1 MRADVYTLHVPS
13 TWQSVFYDAGWELI
27 SPYVRR
33 LRLAAE
39 LRELRERTG
48 VSAQELAKSS
58 GVYRQMISKLEN
70 AHVAPGQEDVQRLL
84 DVLGVEGDEWTQLVQ
99 ITAEAASHGW
109 WESSGI
115 GERQA
120 RFANLE
126 AGANVIREY
135 QQNLIPGLLQT
146 EEFISTRLANTELP
160 LPPDAEVAGVL
171 KGRVGRQ
178 RMLHRPNGPSYEVIL
193 DEVVLRR
200 RSVPAEVFRRQLG
213 HIVDL
218 SARDDRVTV
227 RVLPVDAEIPGY
239 NIPECSFSMYTYPDS
254 GDPKV
259 VALEA
264 VTTDLVLTDP
274 EQIAQFEM
282 VYGGLARAALSAE
295 RSREMLTDVAESL
308 SLH

>member
-1 MRADVYTLHVPS
+1 MRQAVARV
-13 TWQSVFYDAGWELI
+13 I

-39 LRELRERTG
+39 LRELRELAG
-48 VSAQELAKSS
+48 VSAQDLAKTS

-70 AHVAPGQEDVQRLL
+70 AHVSPSQDDVQRLL
-84 DVLGVEGDEWTQLVQ
+84 EVLGVEGDKWTQIVQ

-126 AGANVIREY
+126 AGAEVIREY
-135 QQNLIPGLLQT
+135 QQNLVPGLLQT
-146 EEFISTRLANTELP
+146 EEFISTRLANSELP
-160 LPPDAEVAGVL
+160 LPSDAEASGVL
-171 KGRVGRQ
+171 KGRLGRQ
-178 RMLHRPNGPSYEVIL
+178 RMLHRPKGPAYEVIL

-200 RSVPAEVFRRQLG
+200 RSVPSQIFQNQIER
-213 HIVDL
+213 IVKLADE
-218 SARDDRVTV
+218 DEQVTV

-239 NIPECSFSMYTYPDS
+239 NIPECSFSIYNYPDS
-254 GDPKV
+254 GDPVV

-274 EQIAQFEM
+274 AQTAQFEM
-282 VYGGLARAALSAE
+282 VYTGLVSAALSVE
-295 RSREMLTDVAESL
+295 RSREMLMRTAETL
-308 SLH
+308 SSH

>member
-1 MRADVYTLHVPS
+1 M
-13 TWQSVFYDAGWELI
+13 I

-39 LRELRERTG
+39 LRELRELAG
-48 VSAQELAKSS
+48 VSAQDLAKTS

-70 AHVAPGQEDVQRLL
+70 AHVSPSQDDVQRLL
-84 DVLGVEGDEWTQLVQ
+84 EVLGVEGDKWTQIVQ

-126 AGANVIREY
+126 AGAEVIREY
-135 QQNLIPGLLQT
+135 QQNLVPGLLQT
-146 EEFISTRLANTELP
+146 EEFISTRLANSELP
-160 LPPDAEVAGVL
+160 LPSDAEASGVL
-171 KGRVGRQ
+171 KGRLGRQ
-178 RMLHRPNGPSYEVIL
+178 RMLHRPKGPAYEVIL

-200 RSVPAEVFRRQLG
+200 RSVPSQIFQNQIER
-213 HIVDL
+213 IVKLADE
-218 SARDDRVTV
+218 DEQVTV

-239 NIPECSFSMYTYPDS
+239 NIPECSFSIYNYPDS
-254 GDPKV
+254 GDPVV

-274 EQIAQFEM
+274 AQTAQFEM
-282 VYGGLARAALSAE
+282 VYTGLVSAALSVE
-295 RSREMLTDVAESL
+295 RSREMLMRTAETL
-308 SLH
+308 SSH

>member
-1 MRADVYTLHVPS
+1 M
-13 TWQSVFYDAGWELI
+13 
-27 SPYVRR
+27 RR

-39 LRELRERTG
+39 LRELRERAG
-48 VSAQELAKSS
+48 VSAQELAKRS

-84 DVLGVEGDEWTQLVQ
+84 DVLGVEGDKWTQLVQ

-115 GERQA
+115 GERQG

-126 AGANVIREY
+126 AGASVIREY

-146 EEFISTRLANTELP
+146 EEFIATRLATTELP

-178 RMLHRPNGPSYEVIL
+178 RMLHRPAGPSYEVIL

-200 RSVPAEVFRRQLG
+200 RSVPADVFRRQLA

-218 SARDDRVTV
+218 SRQDERLTV

-239 NIPECSFSMYTYPDS
+239 NIPECSFSMYTYPDK
-254 GDPKV
+254 GDPAV

-274 EQIAQFEM
+274 EQTAQFEL
-282 VYGGLARAALSAE
+282 VYGGLLYAARSVE
-295 RSREMLTDVAESL
+295 QSREMLVDVAESL
-308 SLH
+308 PSHQEDHHDQS

>member
-1 MRADVYTLHVPS
+1 M
-13 TWQSVFYDAGWELI
+13 
-27 SPYVRR
+27 
-33 LRLAAE
+33 
-39 LRELRERTG
+39 
-48 VSAQELAKSS
+48 
-58 GVYRQMISKLEN
+58 
-70 AHVAPGQEDVQRLL
+70 
-84 DVLGVEGDEWTQLVQ
+84 
-99 ITAEAASHGW
+99 
-109 WESSGI
+109 

-193 DEVVLRR
+193 
-200 RSVPAEVFRRQLG
+200 
-213 HIVDL
+213 
-218 SARDDRVTV
+218 
-227 RVLPVDAEIPGY
+227 
-239 NIPECSFSMYTYPDS
+239 S

-264 VTTDLVLTDP
+264 VTTDLVLTDS

-295 RSREMLTDVAESL
+295 RSRGAHTVCGGLPVCSDSMRSR
-308 SLH
+308 